1 MVKMKKAGKPNFITK
16 GKAMKRLQLSPR
28 EFQRMCIL
36 KGIYPIEP
44 KKKHDNKIYYS
55 IKDIKFL
62 ASERLIDQFRRIN
75 AHIKK
80 INKYKLRQDEAA
92 VKKLTECKPDYSL
105 HHLVKERYPSFLDAV
120 RDLDDA
126 LSLICLFASCP
137 SNKDIPNEVIRT
149 SEKIWEEFELILMG
163 SHSLRKAF
171 LSIKGIYYQ
180 AEIHG
185 QVVTWLVPYQFTQN
199 LPADI
204 DYTIMTSYLEFYHTL
219 LKFVMFRLYRDIAL
233 TYPPDLSSGVA
244 NVLAQSS
251 FAEPEIQIEEE
262 FRESEEFKELLARTD
277 QERKIRNLF
286 SGLVFLLGRETPR
299 YSLELI
305 IRSSNGIIVNEDCPE
320 VTHQVVDRPVEELL
334 PSREY
339 IQPQWLF
346 DSLNFQILLP
356 VTAYAPSSPLPP
368 HLSPFEDYQ
377 KTGHIPD
384 RLKEIKALKGESLK
398 PVDPDEKLTEEQELG
413 KMLMPRKMKNLYQR
427 MQYGLK
433 EKRSKRDKIKSKKAA
448 DKGDGDQE
456 Q

>member
-1 MVKMKKAGKPNFITK
+1 M
-16 GKAMKRLQLSPR
+16 
-28 EFQRMCIL
+28 
-36 KGIYPIEP
+36 EP

-92 VKKLTECKPDYSL
+92 VKKLTEAKPDYSL

-137 SNKDIPNEVIRT
+137 SNKDIPNEVILT
-149 SEKIWEEFELILMG
+149 SERIWAEFELFLMG
-163 SHSLRKAF
+163 SRSLRKAF

-204 DYTIMTSYLEFYHTL
+204 DYSIMTTYLEFYHTL
-219 LKFVMFRLYRDIAL
+219 LKFVMYRLYHDISL
-233 TYPPDLSSGVA
+233 TYPPDLSLGVA
-244 NVLAQSS
+244 NQIAQVS
-251 FAEPEIQIEEE
+251 FEEPEMQIEEE
-262 FRESEEFKELLARTD
+262 FRESEDIKELLAQ
-277 QERKIRNLF
+277 QEKEHKLRNLF

-305 IRSSNGIIVNEDCPE
+305 IRSSNGTIVNEDCPE
-320 VTHQVVDRPVEELL
+320 VTH
-334 PSREY
+334 
-339 IQPQWLF
+339 
-346 DSLNFQILLP
+346 
-356 VTAYAPSSPLPP
+356 
-368 HLSPFEDYQ
+368 
-377 KTGHIPD
+377 
-384 RLKEIKALKGESLK
+384 
-398 PVDPDEKLTEEQELG
+398 
-413 KMLMPRKMKNLYQR
+413 
-427 MQYGLK
+427 
-433 EKRSKRDKIKSKKAA
+433 
-448 DKGDGDQE
+448 
-456 Q
+456 